1 MICEFS
7 HLGCESF
14 YQPFYQPIHKQ
25 TLTDPTYTICS
36 LCLLTCKTPKTKVN
50 IDSI

>member
-36 LCLLTCKTPKTKVN
+36 LCLLTCKTLKTKVN